1 MGYFPAGQ
9 HHMNGETALRFSRIR
24 KVDNAFRRDDRQT
37 QVLCALKDKLLA
49 PQVLADLPQIIAA
62 FQGSVLTDLSP
73 AQVASLACLGP
84 MIRPENL
91 RFASIPE
98 DLLTGMRNAE
108 GSYVLSADEEAI
120 RDLVRDFLEGDWPTE
135 PDQPSCP

>member
-1 MGYFPAGQ
+1 
-9 HHMNGETALRFSRIR
+9 
-24 KVDNAFRRDDRQT
+24 V
-37 QVLCALKDKLLA
+37 
-49 PQVLADLPQIIAA
+49 AA

-73 AQVASLACLGP
+73 SQIASLACLAP
-84 MIRPENL
+84 RIRPENL

-108 GSYVLSADEEAI
+108 GSYILSADEQVL
-120 RDLVRDFLEGDWPTE
+120 RDLVQEFLGGRWPTE

>member
-1 MGYFPAGQ
+1 
-9 HHMNGETALRFSRIR
+9 
-24 KVDNAFRRDDRQT
+24 
-37 QVLCALKDKLLA
+37 
-49 PQVLADLPQIIAA
+49 
-62 FQGSVLTDLSP
+62 
-73 AQVASLACLGP
+73 